1 MIDNKHGA
9 MAAHFRAEYLEM
21 SYSRTTV
28 DISLDIKIQQ
38 PKLYQPSDDA
48 LTIMSY
54 IADSQKLTGQEK
66 SSIIRLLAMADTH
79 TTGKTHDKLMHAIA
93 ALVGLMEF
101 NARMREDQPKH
112 SLEEV
117 LGYYQEQRRLLDPS
131 GGQTTTQ
138 QIRVDVHMEVEQ
150 FSLRYVGVDV
160 QTAQKNWQALKSQGQ
175 GGGPQV
181 PLRVE
186 GMNSAA
192 SPNTS
197 IEV

>member
-54 IADSQKLTGQEK
+54 ITDSQKLTGQEK

-112 SLEEV
+112 SLEDV
-117 LGYYQEQRRLLDPS
+117 LGYYQQQRRLLDPS
-131 GGQTTTQ
+131 GGQETTQ
-138 QIRVDVHMEVEQ
+138 HMQVNVHMEVEQ

-160 QTAQKNWQALKSQGQ
+160 QTAQQTWQGLKSQGQ
-175 GGGPQV
+175 GSGPQI
-181 PLRVE
+181 PLRVD
-186 GMNSAA
+186 GMGSGASQHAA
-192 SPNTS
+192 
-197 IEV
+197 IDV